1 MRIFLTD
8 YRTAWSDTVKLI
20 GDVKFPQ
27 FVNVFEDTYKRVSS
41 GLVYPPHKVAEKVLD
56 PVLCEELRQGDCKTA
71 FILAGGNAHFAGIPN
86 RPYTNSLSYQY
97 KFLPFSL
104 TQVYAGRIAQ
114 SLNAHGQITTDATAC
129 ASSLKVM
136 MDVQNL
142 IWTYKF
148 DRVIVLS
155 TEDGVSNAVLDFFG
169 ESQASLSYTEENS
182 GIKPSAFDSVNY
194 GFRVAQGA
202 VLAVFESERWAE
214 KSARAPRA
222 ELLGAY
228 TASENCSNAIGQ
240 LESGQGFVNAIA
252 GALEVANVSNN
263 EITVVKTHGTG
274 TRSNNTAERAALE
287 KTLSGFVATSYKPA
301 VGHTM
306 GASGLLESCLLFD
319 SMRAGVIPKIEN
331 RTEQDNVYLSE
342 DVETRGGVVLSL
354 AAGMGNVYA
363 AALFDTRVA

>member
-1 MRIFLTD
+1 
-8 YRTAWSDTVKLI
+8 
-20 GDVKFPQ
+20 
-27 FVNVFEDTYKRVSS
+27 
-41 GLVYPPHKVAEKVLD
+41 
-56 PVLCEELRQGDCKTA
+56 
-71 FILAGGNAHFAGIPN
+71 
-86 RPYTNSLSYQY
+86 
-97 KFLPFSL
+97 
-104 TQVYAGRIAQ
+104 
-114 SLNAHGQITTDATAC
+114 
-129 ASSLKVM
+129 M

-142 IWTYKF
+142 IWNYKF

-155 TEDGVSNAVLDFFG
+155 VEDGVSNAVLEFFG
-169 ESQASLSYTEENS
+169 EAQASLSYSEEQN
-182 GIKPSAFDSVNY
+182 GTLPSAFDGSNY

-202 VLAVFESERWAE
+202 VMAVFESSQYMERSGHTPKAE
-214 KSARAPRA
+214 M
-222 ELLGAY
+222 LGSY
-228 TASENCSNAIGQ
+228 TASESCSNAIGQ
-240 LESGQGFVNAIA
+240 REDGQGFINAIK
-252 GALEVANVSNN
+252 GTLEVANVSNN

-287 KTLSGFVATSYKPA
+287 KTLSGFVATSYKPT